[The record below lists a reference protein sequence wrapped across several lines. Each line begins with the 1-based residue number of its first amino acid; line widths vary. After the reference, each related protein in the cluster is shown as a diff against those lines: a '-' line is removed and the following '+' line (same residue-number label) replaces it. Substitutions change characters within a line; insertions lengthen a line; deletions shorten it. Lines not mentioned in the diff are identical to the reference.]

1 MDDQTEEVATER
13 GEDRAESTD
22 NVGETSVEIN
32 VEELIAQIKAE
43 EEEAKLANSKLDAR
57 RQLEDMLDSKRTDA
71 ELQDFDDYDID

>member
-13 GEDRAESTD
+13 GEDRTESTD

-43 EEEAKLANSKLDAR
+43 QEEAKLANSKLDAR